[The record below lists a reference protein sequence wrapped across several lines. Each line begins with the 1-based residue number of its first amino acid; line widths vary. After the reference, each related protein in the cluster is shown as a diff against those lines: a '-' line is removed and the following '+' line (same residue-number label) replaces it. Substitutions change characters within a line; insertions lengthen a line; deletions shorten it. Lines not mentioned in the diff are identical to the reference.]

1 MNKVKEENKI
11 LIMLAFF
18 SISVGLWGNF
28 RQLWM
33 QDNNFT
39 VTNISNILS
48 IGTFI
53 SCIII
58 ALIGKY
64 VKLDKLKNMLVIV
77 LIIKLVNMSWL
88 YTLNNTMS
96 MQLINLSII
105 IDIVT
110 EYIIITS
117 IYPLIT
123 TIVKTGTIYSK
134 RRLTEYLF
142 RDIGILFGGIFI
154 GKSIAG
160 LIINYNVCLLIANIF
175 LILSFIILLN
185 IKVKKSTDNKQEEI
199 SLRHIFKDKILNLY
213 STYVLI
219 GTIAMSTALGL
230 KMLTLTNYFK
240 FSDNVATN
248 YLLIVGLLADIFGI
262 IALKYLT
269 PKNDYLTMTIKFG
282 IRFLAYVIAF
292 ISNNMLITLIAI
304 TWSIFISTSYENI
317 CDAVYINRLENKQQE
332 PITREQFMEILRIVE
347 EIDRNNIP
355 VHLKNARKIKEWM
368 EKNET
373 TRPPRQHGKDATEE
387 EKKLG
392 RALNSIRTSLINPYI
407 ELKTEEE
414 REEYINNFKFLNR
427 EQFME
432 ILSIVEKIDENNV
445 PVKLQ
450 QARKIREWMEKNKT
464 IKPPRMDG
472 KDLLE
477 EEQKLGITLNAIRTN
492 LINPYK
498 VLKTEEREEYI
509 CELENRKK
517 NPITRE
523 QFMEILRIEEGIDR
537 KRKNLTDLVEQSKAT
552 QEKLEEAKRLES
564 MYEQELGGKEQKEG
578 SDIVDDS
585 K

>member
-1 MNKVKEENKI
+1 MNKVKEEDKI

-28 RQLWM
+28 RQLWL
-33 QDNNFT
+33 QDNNFA

-53 SCIII
+53 SCVII

-77 LIIKLVNMSWL
+77 LIIKLINMIWL
-88 YTLNNTMS
+88 YTLNHTMS
-96 MQLINLSII
+96 MKLINLSII

-185 IKVKKSTDNKQEEI
+185 IKVNNSTKNKHEDI
-199 SLRHIFKDKILNLY
+199 SLKHIFKDKILNLY
-213 STYVLI
+213 SIYVLI
-219 GTIAMSTALGL
+219 ATIAMSTALGL

-262 IALKYLT
+262 IALRYLT
-269 PKNDYLTMTIKFG
+269 PKNDYLTITIKFG

-292 ISNNMLITLIAI
+292 ISNNVLITLIAI

-317 CDAVYINRLENKQQE
+317 CDAVYINRLENKYQLSFSNICHIIRFLGE
-332 PITREQFMEILRIVE
+332 AIGVYLCGLMYEMGLRYMFGLSALFMIAQI
-347 EIDRNNIP
+347 
-355 VHLKNARKIKEWM
+355 
-368 EKNET
+368 
-373 TRPPRQHGKDATEE
+373 
-387 EKKLG
+387 
-392 RALNSIRTSLINPYI
+392 SIAYYMIYL
-407 ELKTEEE
+407 
-414 REEYINNFKFLNR
+414 
-427 EQFME
+427 
-432 ILSIVEKIDENNV
+432 
-445 PVKLQ
+445 
-450 QARKIREWMEKNKT
+450 
-464 IKPPRMDG
+464 
-472 KDLLE
+472 
-477 EEQKLGITLNAIRTN
+477 
-492 LINPYK
+492 
-498 VLKTEEREEYI
+498 
-509 CELENRKK
+509 
-517 NPITRE
+517 
-523 QFMEILRIEEGIDR
+523 R
-537 KRKNLTDLVEQSKAT
+537 KR
-552 QEKLEEAKRLES
+552 EKMK
-564 MYEQELGGKEQKEG
+564 YKFNQ
-578 SDIVDDS
+578 
-585 K
+585 

>member
-11 LIMLAFF
+11 LIMIAFF

-317 CDAVYINRLENKQQE
+317 CDAVYINRLENKYQLSFSNICHIIRFLGE
-332 PITREQFMEILRIVE
+332 AIGVYLCGLMYEMGLKYMFGLSALFMIVQISLAYYLIYLRKKE
-347 EIDRNNIP
+347 KD
-355 VHLKNARKIKEWM
+355 LK
-368 EKNET
+368 
-373 TRPPRQHGKDATEE
+373 E
-387 EKKLG
+387 EK
-392 RALNSIRTSLINPYI
+392 I
-407 ELKTEEE
+407 
-414 REEYINNFKFLNR
+414 
-427 EQFME
+427 
-432 ILSIVEKIDENNV
+432 
-445 PVKLQ
+445 
-450 QARKIREWMEKNKT
+450 
-464 IKPPRMDG
+464 
-472 KDLLE
+472 
-477 EEQKLGITLNAIRTN
+477 
-492 LINPYK
+492 
-498 VLKTEEREEYI
+498 
-509 CELENRKK
+509 
-517 NPITRE
+517 
-523 QFMEILRIEEGIDR
+523 
-537 KRKNLTDLVEQSKAT
+537 
-552 QEKLEEAKRLES
+552 
-564 MYEQELGGKEQKEG
+564 
-578 SDIVDDS
+578 
-585 K
+585 

>member
-185 IKVKKSTDNKQEEI
+185 IKVKKSTDNKHEEI
-199 SLRHIFKDKILNLY
+199 SLKHIFKDKILNLY

-317 CDAVYINRLENKQQE
+317 CDAVYINRLENKYQLSFSNICHIIRFLGE
-332 PITREQFMEILRIVE
+332 AIGVYLCGLMYEMGLRYMFGLSALFMIVQISLAYYLIYLR
-347 EIDRNNIP
+347 
-355 VHLKNARKIKEWM
+355 KKE
-368 EKNET
+368 
-373 TRPPRQHGKDATEE
+373 
-387 EKKLG
+387 
-392 RALNSIRTSLINPYI
+392 
-407 ELKTEEE
+407 
-414 REEYINNFKFLNR
+414 
-427 EQFME
+427 
-432 ILSIVEKIDENNV
+432 
-445 PVKLQ
+445 
-450 QARKIREWMEKNKT
+450 
-464 IKPPRMDG
+464 
-472 KDLLE
+472 KDLKE
-477 EEQKLGITLNAIRTN
+477 E
-492 LINPYK
+492 
-498 VLKTEEREEYI
+498 
-509 CELENRKK
+509 
-517 NPITRE
+517 
-523 QFMEILRIEEGIDR
+523 
-537 KRKNLTDLVEQSKAT
+537 
-552 QEKLEEAKRLES
+552 
-564 MYEQELGGKEQKEG
+564 
-578 SDIVDDS
+578 
-585 K
+585 

>member
-160 LIINYNVCLLIANIF
+160 LIINYNVCLLIANVF

-185 IKVKKSTDNKQEEI
+185 IKVKKSTDNKHEEI
-199 SLRHIFKDKILNLY
+199 SLKHIFKDKILNLY

-269 PKNDYLTMTIKFG
+269 PKNDYLTITIKFG

-292 ISNNMLITLIAI
+292 ISNNVLITLIAI

-317 CDAVYINRLENKQQE
+317 CDAVYINRLENKYQLSFSNICHIIRFLGE
-332 PITREQFMEILRIVE
+332 AIGVYLCGLMYEIGLRYMFGLSALFMIVQISLAYYLIYLRKKE
-347 EIDRNNIP
+347 KD
-355 VHLKNARKIKEWM
+355 LK
-368 EKNET
+368 
-373 TRPPRQHGKDATEE
+373 E
-387 EKKLG
+387 EK
-392 RALNSIRTSLINPYI
+392 I
-407 ELKTEEE
+407 
-414 REEYINNFKFLNR
+414 
-427 EQFME
+427 
-432 ILSIVEKIDENNV
+432 
-445 PVKLQ
+445 
-450 QARKIREWMEKNKT
+450 
-464 IKPPRMDG
+464 
-472 KDLLE
+472 
-477 EEQKLGITLNAIRTN
+477 
-492 LINPYK
+492 
-498 VLKTEEREEYI
+498 
-509 CELENRKK
+509 
-517 NPITRE
+517 
-523 QFMEILRIEEGIDR
+523 
-537 KRKNLTDLVEQSKAT
+537 
-552 QEKLEEAKRLES
+552 
-564 MYEQELGGKEQKEG
+564 
-578 SDIVDDS
+578 
-585 K
+585 